1 MNKLTTLLLT
11 TILLIFLPSFKE
23 ITNSNNSSLNV
34 ISFKDSILVFKSDS
48 RELVEFDSNK
58 NPLSNITENINYHI
72 INFDTNEIIL
82 FFKLAKD
89 NKWSSQSFKYYST
102 KEDRE
107 TIEFD
112 TNSNLSLKVYLD
124 INPYSSIIYSFKNGT
139 ILNFTDLKIIRNEDL
154 DELGIYD
161 WKDSFESI
169 EYSRKIVV
177 NEYIKDFEYSEY
189 WRKESFKRAIDFL
202 EKEMDQETPKCKIL
216 KRSTYNP
223 AIVQYIGNQG
233 MKVKLYAEYD
243 CNQNYVNQ
251 SFFWVNVFY
260 SGKGKWVLEL
270 EDQKLTH

>member
-1 MNKLTTLLLT
+1 MMNKLTTLLLT

-23 ITNSNNSSLNV
+23 ITNSNNKNSSLNV

-139 ILNFTDLKIIRNEDL
+139 ILNFTDLKISEM
-154 DELGIYD
+154 
-161 WKDSFESI
+161 
-169 EYSRKIVV
+169 KIWM
-177 NEYIKDFEYSEY
+177 NSE
-189 WRKESFKRAIDFL
+189 F
-202 EKEMDQETPKCKIL
+202 MTGKIL
-216 KRSTYNP
+216 LNQLNIHEKLLLMN
-223 AIVQYIGNQG
+223 ILKILNILNIGEKNHS
-233 MKVKLYAEYD
+233 K
-243 CNQNYVNQ
+243 
-251 SFFWVNVFY
+251 
-260 SGKGKWVLEL
+260 EL
-270 EDQKLTH
+270 